1 MTDERE
7 FAEASAL
14 RDRAFLIPKLTLV
27 IPFVY

>member
-14 RDRAFLIPKLTLV
+14 RDRAFLIQKFILV